1 MKPVIKV
8 LGAVALLFVAACS
21 HPTITQTTSGPNY
34 AAQTPIRLNAVKIEV
49 VSEYTP
55 RGSAPGVDHMMDRSP
70 QQALVEW
77 AKGRLRASGTSGY
90 VQVKVKD
97 ASVTSRMLET
107 EGGISGYFTREQSE
121 ELVARLS
128 VDISGDQRD
137 QNFSGYTTVEAS
149 QVATVPEKSTKA
161 ERTAIEN
168 DLVNKLIQQF
178 NEKAESG
185 VVQHLGPMVVQR

>member
-1 MKPVIKV
+1 MKPVTRI
-8 LGAVALLFVAACS
+8 LGIAALALATACS
-21 HPTITQTTSGPNY
+21 TAPITQHTSGPNY
-34 AAQTPIRLNAVKIEV
+34 SVQAPIRLNAVKIEV

-55 RGSAPGVDHMMDRSP
+55 RGSAPSIDHMMDRNP
-70 QQALVEW
+70 QSALVEW

-90 VQVKVKD
+90 VQVKLKD

-137 QNFSGYTTVEAS
+137 ENFNGYTTVEAS
-149 QVATVPEKSTKA
+149 QVTTVPEKATKA

-178 NEKAESG
+178 NDKAESG
-185 VVQHLGPMVVQR
+185 IVQHLGPMVVQK